1 MSTVNRTM
9 GVGEWL
15 LLITLSFLWGGSFFF
30 IGVAVRALPPFTIVT
45 LRVVF
50 AALVLHAIVRAM
62 GLKMPSDRKPWAIF
76 VTMGI
81 LNNVIPFSLIVWGQ
95 TYIASSLASI
105 LNATT
110 PLFTVIVAHFL
121 TDDEKMTPSRLIGVL
136 IGFAGVVLMIGPG
149 ALRGLGVNVMAQI
162 AVLAAAL
169 SYAFAGVYGR
179 RFRSMGVAPL
189 VTATG
194 QVTASSLLLIPL
206 AMAVD
211 RPWTLPMPSLEVWG
225 SVIGLAVFSTAVAYI
240 LYFRI
245 LAMAGATNV
254 LLVTFLIPVSAI
266 LLGTTFLRE
275 HLALKH
281 FVGMG
286 LIGLGLAAIDG
297 RTLQWLGRS
306 TSSRAV
312 PQTTTKVK

>member
-9 GVGEWL
+9 GVIEWL

-50 AALVLHAIVRAM
+50 AALVLHAIVQAK
-62 GLKMPSDRKPWAIF
+62 GLKMPLDRKLWAVF
-76 VTMGI
+76 VGMGI

-121 TDDEKMTPSRLIGVL
+121 TDDEKMTPWRLIGVL
-136 IGFAGVVLMIGPG
+136 IGFAGVVLMIGPDV
-149 ALRGLGVNVMAQI
+149 LRGLGANVMAQI
-162 AVLAAAL
+162 AVIAAAL

-179 RFRSMGVAPL
+179 RFRSMAVAPL

-194 QVTASSLLLIPL
+194 QVTASSLLLLPL
-206 AMAVD
+206 DLAVD

-225 SVIGLAVFSTAVAYI
+225 ALIGLAVFSTAVAYI

-297 RTLQWLGRS
+297 RTLQWLGRFM
-306 TSSRAV
+306 SSRAA
-312 PQTTTKVK
+312 PRPLPK